1 MCEKEMIP
9 SLEDMIEYLEEYYE
23 CAGFA
28 NYWERVLDALDE
40 EGIRES
46 YYVLKETEEHPDL
59 LGEYDSFPQD
69 IGAK

>member
-1 MCEKEMIP
+1 M
-9 SLEDMIEYLEEYYE
+9 
-23 CAGFA
+23 
-28 NYWERVLDALDE
+28 DALDE